1 MDGQEY
7 ITAGTDCLIDNMSMR
22 IGFIGAGKMATAMME
37 GIIAKG
43 LCAKDDIIAC
53 CRTES
58 TKKRV
63 EEGIGVE
70 CFLDAKPVF
79 EGSDVIIIAV
89 KPNQGKDVLVTNIE
103 AITTKKLII
112 SVAAGVK
119 ISTLEKYV
127 PDCKFVRV
135 MPNVCSTVLEGASS
149 FTLGT
154 NATREDATIVES
166 ILNAIGMSFEISED
180 KIDAVTGLSGSSPA
194 YMFMVIDALADGGV
208 LMGLPRDLAL
218 RLAAQTMLGS
228 AKTYLETGLHP
239 DVLKDSVCSPGGTT
253 IEGVKV
259 LEESNL
265 RAALINAVK
274 ASAVKSKEMSKD

>member
-1 MDGQEY
+1 M
-7 ITAGTDCLIDNMSMR
+7 
-22 IGFIGAGKMATAMME
+22 
-37 GIIAKG
+37 
-43 LCAKDDIIAC
+43 
-53 CRTES
+53 
-58 TKKRV
+58 
-63 EEGIGVE
+63 
-70 CFLDAKPVF
+70 
-79 EGSDVIIIAV
+79 
-89 KPNQGKDVLVTNIE
+89 
-103 AITTKKLII
+103 
-112 SVAAGVK
+112 
-119 ISTLEKYV
+119 
-127 PDCKFVRV
+127 
-135 MPNVCSTVLEGASS
+135 
-149 FTLGT
+149 GT

-194 YMFMVIDALADGGV
+194 YMFMIIDALADGGV